1 MRARVLTRPAC
12 ASRPAQTAVTWPP
25 PPAPPWA
32 QEEAA
37 YALAWAQAG
46 AAAAGYGD
54 TGACDEYEG
63 EYEADDAD
71 GESYDGA
78 AFAAGEVV
86 WRVGDALDDE
96 EGDDDG
102 DDAPEVELELTEEW
116 AARFAQTEHRRAQRA
131 YSRQQASFVNPP
143 CTAVLPSWQ
152 GSAACA
158 CSDACCRRC
167 AAQASCSSARRAA
180 KARRPTRSRAAP
192 DRLLQMRWR
201 GRR

>member
-1 MRARVLTRPAC
+1 MRCGAARLRARVLTRPAC
-12 ASRPAQTAVTWPP
+12 AWHPAQTAVTWPP

-32 QEEAA
+32 QDEAA
-37 YALAWAQAG
+37 YALGWAQPG
-46 AAAAGYGD
+46 AAAAGYDGGD
-54 TGACDEYEG
+54 GTGEYDEYEG
-63 EYEADDAD
+63 EYDADDAE

-131 YSRQQASFVNPP
+131 FSRQQSKRCPP
-143 CTAVLPSWQ
+143 AARCRVFSWTML
-152 GSAACA
+152 GCL
-158 CSDACCRRC
+158 
-167 AAQASCSSARRAA
+167 
-180 KARRPTRSRAAP
+180 
-192 DRLLQMRWR
+192 RLF
-201 GRR
+201 